1 MRVRRWDTIWTRELT
16 CHLTDK
22 QLIHG
27 QIGPTMR
34 VYCAQHH
41 MKNSEGFSPSQNVFY
56 FRLPKLWRGNHELTI
71 KDYLRLLLHCHQ
83 NTPPQPKFGQNQEN
97 AMLLEKN
104 ATPTNL
110 WAKRK
115 HNVGTCHGLHM
126 CRSDILLDRNLPPCS
141 QTVANATN
149 AKTVKQQPY
158 REPTCHERTQK
169 H

>member
-1 MRVRRWDTIWTRELT
+1 MVRSGQRWGCTAHNIIWQIVKASVQVKMSSISDCLNYDEETMSLPSRIT
-16 CHLTDK
+16 CGSCSTATKIPH
-22 QLIHG
+22 
-27 QIGPTMR
+27 P
-34 VYCAQHH
+34 
-41 MKNSEGFSPSQNVFY
+41 NQNLD
-56 FRLPKLWRGNHELTI
+56 RTKR
-71 KDYLRLLLHCHQ
+71 
-83 NTPPQPKFGQNQEN
+83 N